1 MYYNSQKK
9 SKSHKSAL
17 QRSVACYYRQ
27 ISKSVESQFMKDRK
41 GITDTLRRG
50 ESRLYADSHKAC
62 ATIYDEDYDYTVE
75 DSLEVKVL

>member
-1 MYYNSQKK
+1 M
-9 SKSHKSAL
+9 
-17 QRSVACYYRQ
+17 ACYYRQ